1 MTDALA
7 VTRLLVYGIT
17 DSDSCVK
24 QTLVSQ
30 SLSQVFFPINYI
42 LLSSLVYDIYLSM
55 RNLPACVLDSLTANT
70 RTSLRL
76 PKG

>member
-17 DSDSCVK
+17 DSNSYVK

-30 SLSQVFFPINYI
+30 SLSQLFGFFYCI
-42 LLSSLVYDIYLSM
+42 LLSSLFYDVYPYMD
-55 RNLPACVLDSLTANT
+55 NLPACLLDSLTAN
-70 RTSLRL
+70 SLRL
-76 PKG
+76 LKG